1 MRHNTLIIMLFS
13 LILSGCATQ
22 DEIDQLSIANAK
34 QPSNALTFI
43 ALDQGLFEKHG
54 LEVKIESFPSGKR
67 ALQDGLLHEGFLKNE
82 FDMAVTAD
90 VPFSFARQA
99 HPDLKIFGHI
109 FSANNVN
116 RIIARQDSGITKL
129 SELKDHKVATQKN
142 SAVHFFLHRVLE
154 SQQINQD
161 DLSLSYMK
169 AEELPKAL
177 SNGTIDA
184 FSMREPFIS
193 QASEL
198 LDGKVNV
205 FSSPGIHNQFEVLVA
220 KQQTLQAKPRAFEKF
235 IKALLDAQMFV
246 FQHPDQAS
254 EIVAKA
260 LGVSDDKVRQNWR
273 PSSFQIGLQQG
284 LLVTIEG
291 QQAWINPE
299 LSREALPNVLDDIHF
314 LVMQKVAPELISIVY
329 GHKHESPAT
338 K

>member
-1 MRHNTLIIMLFS
+1 M
-13 LILSGCATQ
+13 
-22 DEIDQLSIANAK
+22 
-34 QPSNALTFI
+34 
-43 ALDQGLFEKHG
+43 
-54 LEVKIESFPSGKR
+54 
-67 ALQDGLLHEGFLKNE
+67 
-82 FDMAVTAD
+82 
-90 VPFSFARQA
+90 
-99 HPDLKIFGHI
+99 
-109 FSANNVN
+109 
-116 RIIARQDSGITKL
+116 
-129 SELKDHKVATQKN
+129 
-142 SAVHFFLHRVLE
+142 
-154 SQQINQD
+154 
-161 DLSLSYMK
+161 
-169 AEELPKAL
+169 
-177 SNGTIDA
+177 
-184 FSMREPFIS
+184 
-193 QASEL
+193 
-198 LDGKVNV
+198 NV